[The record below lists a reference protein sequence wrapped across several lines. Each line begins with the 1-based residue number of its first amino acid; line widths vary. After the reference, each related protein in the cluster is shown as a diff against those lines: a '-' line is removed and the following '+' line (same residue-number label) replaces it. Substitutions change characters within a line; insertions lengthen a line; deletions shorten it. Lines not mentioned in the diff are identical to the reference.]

1 MSSSSGLLIGPFQ
14 TRALEHLGLEHYDG
28 FLASLGFE
36 QRSREI
42 PEAIG
47 TPGHRVAVPFGDHKE
62 KEYETNR
69 AWFTEHEWIQ
79 PNCDEA
85 SYSECVAEW
94 LTQASAGT
102 TDAVRVAVD
111 VSSMS
116 RRRMAAV
123 VEHLL
128 TVSSEVRLE
137 VDFLYT
143 PAEFDT
149 PGDEE
154 EPPVLDVAPVSGF
167 FAGWWSALDFPLR
180 VIIGVGYE
188 FERASSAI
196 NALEPLETQVY
207 VPEGEDG
214 QYLPEVIRAN
224 KGLMETEGVMQE
236 TVHYR
241 VPDPFS
247 CLRRLESSLVRLE
260 STRRV
265 ALVPLGPKIFSIS
278 AMLVAGLHPESAQ
291 VIRVSAGDRQE
302 STNRRSNQTVCGLTL
317 TIEPRSR

>member
-1 MSSSSGLLIGPFQ
+1 MTSGLLIKAFPA
-14 TRALEHLGLEHYDG
+14 RSLERLGEARYDG

-42 PEAIG
+42 PEAVG
-47 TPGHRVAVPFGDHKE
+47 APGHRVAVPFSDRQDE
-62 KEYETNR
+62 EEYDTNQ
-69 AWFTEHEWIQ
+69 AWFAEHQWQQ
-79 PNCDEA
+79 PECEEA
-85 SYSECVAEW
+85 SYAACVADW
-94 LTQASAGT
+94 LTQASA
-102 TDAVRVAVD
+102 DASETIRVGVD

-123 VEHLL
+123 VEHLM
-128 TVSSEVRLE
+128 TVSLDARLE

-143 PAEFDT
+143 PAEFDE
-149 PGDEE
+149 PSEEE

-196 NALEPLETQVY
+196 NALEPFETQVY
-207 VPEGEDG
+207 IPEGEDD
-214 QYLPEVIRAN
+214 QYMTEVIKAN
-224 KGLMETEGVMQE
+224 KGLMETEGVIQE
-236 TVHYR
+236 TVNYR

-247 CLRRLESSLVRLE
+247 CLQRLESSLVRLKGE
-260 STRRV
+260 RRV
-265 ALVPLGPKIFSIS
+265 ALVPLGPKIFSICV
-278 AMLVAGLHPESAQ
+278 MLVAGLYPESTQ

-302 STNRRSNQTVCGLTL
+302 ATNRRSNRTVCGLTV
-317 TIEPRSR
+317 TMEPGSR